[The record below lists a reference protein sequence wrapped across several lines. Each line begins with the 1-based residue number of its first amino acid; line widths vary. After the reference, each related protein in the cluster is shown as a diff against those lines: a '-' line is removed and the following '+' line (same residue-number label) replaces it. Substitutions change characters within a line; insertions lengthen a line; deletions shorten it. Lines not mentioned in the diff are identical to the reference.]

1 MTCEQ
6 TANEEIDKMD
16 IDNQL
21 NGIFDWGASD
31 GIYAVLAILVQKIG
45 ARR

>member
-6 TANEEIDKMD
+6 TANEEIDD
-16 IDNQL
+16 L

>member
-6 TANEEIDKMD
+6 TANEEID
-16 IDNQL
+16 NQF